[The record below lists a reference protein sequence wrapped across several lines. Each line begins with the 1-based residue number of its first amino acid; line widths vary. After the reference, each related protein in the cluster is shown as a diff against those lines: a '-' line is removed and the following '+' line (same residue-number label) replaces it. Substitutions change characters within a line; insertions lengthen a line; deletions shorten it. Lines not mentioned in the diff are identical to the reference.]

1 MLEQL
6 SGYVVFDIMKS
17 YLFIIAV
24 AALFF
29 AALPSPAWAIGE
41 PVWHPTVPPSS
52 IRSGL
57 IRSPDPIDTST
68 NLIITGN
75 VRGGRHFRGILPY
88 YAPSSFGGTLG
99 SSTLDSFLRYS
110 AGSEDFGQFSGKVMP
125 YYSPTG
131 TVTVTMPGYRGVVR
145 PPAAALGLDAPPP
158 DALGDLTSLPSGQI
172 MPGSEAP
179 SSFSGLRPLSVRLY
193 EPQQVIPSNVDLY
206 MREQTLTPQQQFWMK
221 RYKQE
226 PERQEEKI
234 AEPEKGL
241 TGQQIETIDKGVIQR
256 FQLQLPTEQTAQK
269 KQPDIYEQMKQ
280 RISELQKAPQELPPA
295 EQTQEPVEDRSK
307 PAEDQTRQDFQRR
320 TSAVDELL
328 SGDLSTRARTI
339 LGPYK
344 SFAAFSKDKFN
355 QNMQAG
361 EQYLKQGKY
370 YRAVDAYTLA
380 LIYKPADP
388 LAYAGKSLALF
399 AAGEYMSSALFLSR
413 AMELFPEYA
422 SLDIDIVALTGD
434 RDILET
440 RAADAEQWLQKT
452 DIAELHFLLA
462 YVYHRL
468 GRLEEAGTAINAAYE
483 KMPDAPA
490 VIALKKAIESTL

>member
-1 MLEQL
+1 
-6 SGYVVFDIMKS
+6 MKS

-24 AALFF
+24 VVLLF
-29 AALPSPAWAIGE
+29 AALSTPAWALGEHIG
-41 PVWHPTVPPSS
+41 PATVPPSS
-52 IRSGL
+52 IRPGL
-57 IRSPDPIDTST
+57 IRSPEPIDTST

-75 VRGGRHFRGILPY
+75 VGGGRHFRGTLPY

-131 TVTVTMPGYRGVVR
+131 TVTVMVPGYRGVVR
-145 PPAAALGLDAPPP
+145 PPATTLGVDAPPP
-158 DALGDLTSLPSGQI
+158 DALGDLSSLPSGQI
-172 MPGSEAP
+172 TSGSEALL
-179 SSFSGLRPLSVRLY
+179 SFRGLRPLSVGLY
-193 EPQQVIPSNVDLY
+193 KPEQMISSDTDIY
-206 MREQTLTPQQQFWMK
+206 IKEQTLTAQQRFWID
-221 RYKQE
+221 RYRQVLA
-226 PERQEEKI
+226 QEEKKA

-241 TGQQIETIDKGVIQR
+241 TGQQIETIDKGVIQQ
-256 FQLQLPTEQTAQK
+256 FELQVPTEKPARERQT
-269 KQPDIYEQMKQ
+269 DIYEQMKQ
-280 RISELQKAPQELPPA
+280 RISELQKGSEKLPA
-295 EQTQEPVEDRSK
+295 VEQTEKPVEGRKK
-307 PAEDQTRQDFQRR
+307 PAEEQTRQDFQRK

-328 SGDLSTRARTI
+328 SGDLSTRARAI
-339 LGPYK
+339 LGSYE
-344 SFAAFSKDKFN
+344 SFAALSKDKFN

-380 LIYKPADP
+380 LIYKPNDP

-399 AAGEYMSSALFLSR
+399 AAGEYISSALFLSR
-413 AMELFPEYA
+413 AIELFPEYA
-422 SLDIDIVALTGD
+422 MFDIDIVAMTGD

-468 GRLEEAGTAINAAYE
+468 GRLQEAETAVNAAYE

-490 VIALKKAIESTL
+490 VIALKKAIESSI